1 MALRYDFD
9 MVAITPEGLPDQFG
23 DLAVTGMAT
32 EKRAMFRDARVVA
45 ALEQADEKV
54 RTFFLESGFALQV
67 YDSGAP
73 SGLYP
78 ARDEDARVHV
88 IERLTANLGSHD
100 LAGARWGGFDFQS
113 FLASLDAAK
122 PLEDERLL
130 APAIKPADAA
140 LGGTPKNQTRRGLAL
155 LGLGLGLLLILYVA
169 LEFVQ

>member
-9 MVAITPEGLPDQFG
+9 MVAVTPEGLPDQFG
-23 DLAVTGMAT
+23 DLAVTGVAT

-45 ALEQADEKV
+45 ALEKADASV

-73 SGLYP
+73 PGRYP
-78 ARDEDARVHV
+78 ISDEAARVGV
-88 IERLTANLGSHD
+88 IEKLTANLGNHD
-100 LAGARWGGFDFQS
+100 LSGVNWGGFDFQS

-122 PLEDERLL
+122 PLEDETLL
-130 APAIKPADAA
+130 APTPRAAPATARPR
-140 LGGTPKNQTRRGLAL
+140 PKNQTRRGIAL
-155 LGLGLGLLLILYVA
+155 LGLGVGLLLLLYVA